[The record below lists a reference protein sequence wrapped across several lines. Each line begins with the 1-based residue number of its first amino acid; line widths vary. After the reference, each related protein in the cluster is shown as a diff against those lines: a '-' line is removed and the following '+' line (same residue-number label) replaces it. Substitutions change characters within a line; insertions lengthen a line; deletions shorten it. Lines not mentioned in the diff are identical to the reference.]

1 MLSMSYKI
9 RYDMT
14 KRNEAIAILTGGGPA
29 PGMNTVVGSV
39 AKTFLQKGYSVIG
52 LHKGFTG
59 LFREAPATENITF
72 LKADEIFNL
81 AGSFLRMSRFKP
93 SDEDFEKRFNWQFF
107 TENNIKLLVT
117 IGGDDTASTAN
128 RIAKFLEAKK
138 YPIANIHVPKTI
150 DNDLPLPK
158 GTPTFGYES
167 AKDKGAVIARAVY
180 VDARTSGNWFVMSA
194 MGRSAG
200 HLAFGIG
207 EACHYPMIV
216 IPEMFDKTEITVE
229 KIVNLVI
236 SSIIKRKIMGMD
248 YGAAV
253 ISEGVFHALSDEEIR
268 KSGIHFT
275 YDEHGHPE
283 LGKVSKAHIFNEM
296 IEKKLK
302 EIGLKVK
309 SRPVELGYEI
319 RCQTP
324 IAYDLTYCSE
334 LGIGVYK
341 LFSEGKTGCMVYVDG
356 CGNVEPL
363 YLKDL
368 QDPATGKI
376 LPRMVDISSDRFK
389 AVVDNILMA
398 ITPPDY
404 EAARQYLSNP
414 EEYDFC
420 KILGWDETD
429 L

>member
-128 RIAKFLEAKK
+128 RVAKFLEEKRH
-138 YPIANIHVPKTI
+138 PIANIHVPKTI
-150 DNDLPLPK
+150 DNDLPLPDCA
-158 GTPTFGYES
+158 PTFGYES

-296 IEKKLK
+296 IEKKVK
-302 EIGLKVK
+302 ELGIKVK

-334 LGIGVYK
+334 LGIGVHK
-341 LFSEGKTGCMVYVDG
+341 LFAEGKTGCMVYVDSE
-356 CGNVEPL
+356 GNVSPL

-368 QDPATGKI
+368 QDPTTGKI
-376 LPRMVDISSDRFK
+376 PPRLVDIKSDKFTS
-389 AVVDNILMA
+389 VVETILNA
-398 ITPPDY
+398 ITPADY
-404 EAARQYLSNP
+404 EAAKAYVPNP
-414 EEYDFC
+414 EEYDFH
-420 KILGWDETD
+420 KILNWK
-429 L
+429 